1 MARPPRGVIGADL
14 LQVLAGFGA
23 DRANLNEGEGVGGR
37 LLPEEDQLGGKR
49 RRRGYARTL
58 VVGALSI
65 GLALGVSATGASGAG
80 AAAGEFNN
88 GTATAVAQ
96 IIRVAPGVGSLQ
108 LATTMGTTISKVTNS
123 LSQAQAQSIDAGLI
137 GTALT
142 AEQCDGSPGALKPED
157 LPAPTQADNR
167 QGDATASSDEIPIGG
182 STLGGGREV
191 AQADS
196 VPSAHATVTN
206 VAGTLGPVVDV
217 SGGQSDAISRVIAG
231 EAREAEATVS
241 ANINIAGIVQLR
253 DARWRAVHRT
263 GSDPATVG
271 TFSVANASVGD
282 VPLPIEQLTTLQDV
296 INSVLAASGITVE
309 FPRVEHITA
318 PNDFVRVTPLR
329 VTLKDTPVG
338 KAVLGP
344 VLNLTRVQREQMFDQ
359 VVSVLCSLA
368 GALLVGDIGVSVA
381 SGTGFMIV
389 EIGGAEASS
398 ADLVLS
404 NPFGADSPFALPGV
418 EDGVPLSPA
427 LPATA
432 GRPAV
437 PGTPGSG
444 VLGSTDIASTGPLQ
458 RLCETLHP
466 SKGPGCTEGM
476 GVPIGIAGLA
486 LTSGIAFLD
495 WRRQRR
501 LLNVEPV
508 AS

>member
-1 MARPPRGVIGADL
+1 MARPPRGVIGADHL
-14 LQVLAGFGA
+14 HVLAGFGA

-37 LLPEEDQLGGKR
+37 LLLEEDQLGGKR
-49 RRRGYARTL
+49 RGRAYARTL
-58 VVGALSI
+58 LIGALSI
-65 GLALGVSATGASGAG
+65 GLTLGVSTTAAGGAG
-80 AAAGEFNN
+80 AATGAFTN

-123 LSQAQAQSIDAGLI
+123 LAQAQAQSFDAGLI

-142 AEQCDGSPGALKPED
+142 AEQCDGSPGALKQED
-157 LPAPTQADNR
+157 LPAPTQVDNR
-167 QGDATASSDEIPIGG
+167 QGDANASSDEYPIGG

-191 AQADS
+191 AQADGI
-196 VPSAHATVTN
+196 PSAHATVTN
-206 VAGTLGPVVDV
+206 VAATFGPVVDV
-217 SGGQSDAISRVIAG
+217 SGGQSDSITRVIAG

-263 GSDPATVG
+263 GSDPATNG

-282 VPLPIEQLTTLQDV
+282 VPVPIDQLTQLQDT
-296 INSVLAASGITVE
+296 INAVLAASGVTVE
-309 FPRVEHITA
+309 LPRVEHITT

-329 VTLKDTPVG
+329 VTLKDTPLG
-338 KAVLGP
+338 KALLGP
-344 VLNLTRVQREQMFDQ
+344 VLNLTREQREQMFDQ

-381 SGTGFMIV
+381 SGTGFLIV

-398 ADLVLS
+398 ADLLLT
-404 NPFGADSPFALPGV
+404 NPFGADPPFAVSGI
-418 EDGVPLSPA
+418 EDSTTFSAGQ
-427 LPATA
+427 PATA

-437 PGTPGSG
+437 PGAPGSG
-444 VLGSTDIASTGPLQ
+444 VLGSSDTVASGPLE

-466 SKGPGCTEGM
+466 SKGPGCTTGM

-501 LLNVEPV
+501 LLDVEPV